1 MLDRDSYVRELQ
13 RRMVAAQRLRDDPRL
28 VAACL
33 LHYRDNPID
42 FINDWG
48 VTVDPRLPEKGLPA
62 VVPFRLFP
70 RQVEMARFIL
80 DRYAASEPGVIPKS
94 RDIGATW
101 VAVSLGVALCLFRE
115 GLHIGYGSRKE
126 EYVDKSDAPKAMF
139 PRARQLLEYVPP
151 ELRRGWDRRRDAPHM
166 RISFPATGSV
176 MTGEAGDNI
185 GRGDRASIYFVDEAA
200 FLERPQR
207 AEASLSATTNCR
219 IDLSSANGMDNPFAE
234 KVHSWPAERV
244 FRFHWRDDPRKDD
257 AWYAEQC
264 ERLPAVVVAQEI
276 DINFSASK
284 TGIILPSEWVQAAIG
299 AAAKLGI
306 EPTGQRLG
314 ALDVA
319 DEGADRNAWAGIHG
333 IELQH
338 LEQWSGKGSDP
349 AATAARAVMLCDDFG
364 TRDLVYDADG
374 LGASVR
380 GDVRILNE
388 HRAGR
393 PVSARAF
400 RGSGSVVDAERPIEA
415 IRPARRDPGERLNK
429 DMFANFKAQA
439 WHSLRLR
446 FERTFRA
453 VTKGEEF
460 PADQLVS
467 LSPDLPELSAL
478 VAELSQPTWAPNS
491 TGKLVVDKAPD
502 GSRSPNLAD
511 AVMMAY
517 APTERRAR
525 GFLAR

>member
-1 MLDRDSYVRELQ
+1 MLDRDGYVEELH
-13 RRMVAAQRLRDDPRL
+13 RRMVAAQRLREDPRM

-33 LHYRDNPID
+33 LHYRDHPID

-48 VTVDPRLPEKGLPA
+48 VTVDPRLPEKGIPA
-62 VVPFRLFP
+62 LVPFRLFP
-70 RQVEMARFIL
+70 RQVEMAQFVL

-94 RDIGATW
+94 RDVGATW
-101 VAVSLGVALCLFRE
+101 VMVALGVALCLFRE

-139 PRARQLLEYVPP
+139 PRARQFLEYVPP
-151 ELRRGWDRRRDAPHM
+151 ELRRGWDRKRDAPHM
-166 RISFPATGSV
+166 RISFPGTRSV

-185 GRGDRASIYFVDEAA
+185 GRGDRASIYFVDESA
-200 FLERPQR
+200 FLERPQK

-257 AWYAEQC
+257 AWYADQC

-276 DINFSASK
+276 DLNFTASK
-284 TGIILPSEWVQAAIG
+284 VGIVIPSEWVQAAIG

-306 EPTGQRLG
+306 EPSGQRRA

-319 DEGADRNAWAGIHG
+319 DEGVDLNAWAGVYG
-333 IELQH
+333 IELQR
-338 LEQWSGKGSDP
+338 LEKWSGKGSDT
-349 AATAARAVMLCDDFG
+349 AATAARAVLLCDEFG
-364 TRDLVYDADG
+364 TQALTYDADG
-374 LGASVR
+374 LGSSVR
-380 GDVRILNE
+380 GDVRLLND
-388 HRAGR
+388 HRLGR
-393 PVSARAF
+393 AIKAEAF
-400 RGSGSVVDAERPIEA
+400 RGSGGVVNPDKPIEA
-415 IRPARRDPGERLNK
+415 IRTERRDPGQRLNQ

-453 VTKGEEF
+453 VVKGEQF
-460 PADQLVS
+460 PPDQLIS
-467 LSPDLPELSAL
+467 IDPQLPELGAL
-478 VAELSQPTWAPNS
+478 IAELSQPTWAPNG

-502 GSRSPNLAD
+502 ASRSPNLAD

-517 APTERRAR
+517 APAERRAR
-525 GFLAR
+525 GILAR